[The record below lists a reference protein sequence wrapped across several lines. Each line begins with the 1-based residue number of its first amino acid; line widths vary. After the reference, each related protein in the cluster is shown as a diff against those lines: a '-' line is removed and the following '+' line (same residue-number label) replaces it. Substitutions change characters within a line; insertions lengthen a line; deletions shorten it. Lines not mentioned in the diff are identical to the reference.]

1 MMTGNNSMTNVYKL
15 TDELSQ
21 KSWFIETD
29 KRTYKGMIED
39 AQKQIRWSSYNQM
52 SELELKHNLKVGYGI
67 LEKLNSDD
75 FDRRE
80 LGREVGWK
88 QKELCRKEELISE
101 IFSESLKSIDYL
113 QSVFEIGGSLEE
125 LIRDV
130 DGDIAWFVDVMNA
143 LTDAYEE
150 LRGFADVIENSHGVE
165 IE

>member
-1 MMTGNNSMTNVYKL
+1 
-15 TDELSQ
+15 
-21 KSWFIETD
+21 
-29 KRTYKGMIED
+29 
-39 AQKQIRWSSYNQM
+39 
-52 SELELKHNLKVGYGI
+52 
-67 LEKLNSDD
+67 
-75 FDRRE
+75 
-80 LGREVGWK
+80 
-88 QKELCRKEELISE
+88 
-101 IFSESLKSIDYL
+101 LKSIDYL